1 MPPPPPG
8 PLRLRLN
15 RCPAP
20 LRTSSAAFSA
30 PEGPRGA
37 GPPSGPTSH
46 GRAAA
51 ELVKMFR
58 TKKAR
63 MGERSRVPPMGGM
76 MPRKRFRY
84 GSASVDRGPAM
95 A

>member
-1 MPPPPPG
+1 
-8 PLRLRLN
+8 
-15 RCPAP
+15 
-20 LRTSSAAFSA
+20 
-30 PEGPRGA
+30 
-37 GPPSGPTSH
+37 
-46 GRAAA
+46 
-51 ELVKMFR
+51 MFR

-95 A
+95 TWGGFGNHVKMIRPKSTVLYRFLRSRCRGGVRESRR